1 MSKDA
6 TYRKLINSKR
16 WKVLRYQKLQ
26 SQALCECCKQKNIIT
41 LATEIHHII
50 PVESVTTEREMS
62 LLMFDFDNLMS
73 ICHECHAEIHKEM
86 FSHTKENL
94 KQASKRRTQRFI
106 DRFMSKTNNKQ

>member
-16 WKVLRYQKLQ
+16 RKVLRHQKLQ
-26 SQALCECCKQKNIIT
+26 SQALFECCKQKNIIT

-73 ICHECHAEIHKEM
+73 IYHKCHAEIHKEM
-86 FSHTKENL
+86 FSHTKD
-94 KQASKRRTQRFI
+94 KCKASKQTGNSTLYRYI
-106 DRFMSKTNNKQ
+106 HVKD